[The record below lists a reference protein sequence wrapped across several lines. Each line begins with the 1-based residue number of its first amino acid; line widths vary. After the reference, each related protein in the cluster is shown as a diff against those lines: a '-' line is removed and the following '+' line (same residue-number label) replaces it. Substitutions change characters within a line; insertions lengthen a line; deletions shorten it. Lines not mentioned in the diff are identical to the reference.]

1 MCVGEVCG
9 RGCNGGCGRMATA
22 TAVATT
28 LAMAT
33 AMGQKLDGDGSR
45 RKWVGRGRRE
55 RRQAMAGG
63 SASARR
69 RGGQAPAVS
78 AGSASTHRG
87 AARDGKRRSLHGHG
101 ENCRPDELRREWTR
115 GEGWAM
121 PECSTQR
128 RAAAGGMAQALH
140 GRQLDDR
147 RRDRRCGEP
156 PPPHRSPLPG
166 PTTRT
171 SSRTCHRGKAGAP
184 PGVGTDGRRCGRWL
198 VAEHARRHARPSPWK
213 APSRCGGGLGE
224 RSLLRVLGDL
234 ILAPAARAYA

>member
-147 RRDRRCGEP
+147 RRDRRCGDP
-156 PPPHRSPLPG
+156 PPPPSLPTAHPTPRSHHQNVIANVPPWKGGSAPRRRHRRPKVRPVVG
-166 PTTRT
+166 GRA
-171 SSRTCHRGKAGAP
+171 RAP
-184 PGVGTDGRRCGRWL
+184 PRAALTLEGAIALWRWPGRAESPKGVG
-198 VAEHARRHARPSPWK
+198 
-213 APSRCGGGLGE
+213 
-224 RSLLRVLGDL
+224 
-234 ILAPAARAYA
+234 